1 MSSDYAALPLSP
13 LEPGTRFVCPA
24 EEMPEKL
31 SADSPALDAMTDLR
45 RVAAVTVDPSMPIDA
60 ALDRM
65 KHSGV
70 RLLLVINTANQLIGL
85 ITARDI
91 QGERPL
97 RFEESTG
104 VRRGEVRV
112 KDIMTPQDQLRVL
125 HMRDVARA
133 CVGDVIMSLRLTGR
147 QHALVVESG
156 VDGAMLRGIFSAS
169 RIERLLGEGLVPS
182 GLATTFAE
190 LQAALLHS

>member
-13 LEPGTRFVCPA
+13 LETGTKFLRPA
-24 EEMPEKL
+24 QTMPEKL

-45 RVAAVTVDPSMPIDA
+45 QVAAVTVDPGLPIDA
-60 ALDRM
+60 ALNRM

-70 RLLLVINTANQLIGL
+70 KLLLVINTANELIGL

-97 RFEESTG
+97 RFEEKTG

-133 CVGDVIMSLRLTGR
+133 CIGDVIMSLRLTGR
-147 QHALVVESG
+147 QHALVVEASESG
-156 VDGAMLRGIFSAS
+156 TVLRGIFSAS
-169 RIERLLGEGLVPS
+169 RIERQLGQGLIPS